1 MRLKKRR
8 RLREFAGRDGPVAH
22 RSGQADRA
30 HDGRENGGGAVG
42 CLRPAAQHGGKRGR
56 SQACIQSR
64 PRETTTLYRGIP
76 LYGTRIV

>member
-42 CLRPAAQHGGKRGR
+42 CLRPAA
-56 SQACIQSR
+56 
-64 PRETTTLYRGIP
+64 
-76 LYGTRIV
+76 